1 MTKNEII
8 RELRSCRV
16 DCIEHL
22 FIVYHNRQ
30 TPRFTI
36 NYVFVYENTLDH
48 VSTFDERREL
58 ARVLLSIYRLRGF
71 VDCIRLAYRDFDGS
85 VVDLFYD
92 SNASYVHTVSDFI
105 KTIKTI
111 KK

>member
-16 DCIEHL
+16 DHIEHL

-30 TPRFTI
+30 SPRFTVK
-36 NYVFVYENTLDH
+36 YVFSYENTSDR
-48 VSTFDERREL
+48 VSTYGERREL
-58 ARVLLSIYRLRGF
+58 GRVLLSIYRLRGC
-71 VDCIRLAYRDFDGS
+71 VDCMRLAYRDYDGS
-85 VVDLFYD
+85 IVDLFYD
-92 SNASYVHTVSDFI
+92 SNESNASYVHSVSDFI
-105 KTIKTI
+105 KII

>member
-30 TPRFTI
+30 SPRFTVK
-36 NYVFVYENTLDH
+36 YVFLYENISDH
-48 VSTFDERREL
+48 VSTYPERREL
-58 ARVLLSIYRLRGF
+58 ARVLLSIYRLRGC
-71 VDCIRLAYRDFDGS
+71 VDCMRLAYRDYDGS

-92 SNASYVHTVSDFI
+92 SNASYVHSVSDFI
-105 KTIKTI
+105 KTIKPI